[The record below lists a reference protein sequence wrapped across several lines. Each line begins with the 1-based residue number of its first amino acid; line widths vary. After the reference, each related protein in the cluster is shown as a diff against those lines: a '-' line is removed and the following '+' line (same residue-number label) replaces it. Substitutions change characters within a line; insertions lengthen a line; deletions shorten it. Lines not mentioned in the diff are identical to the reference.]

1 MTDLVVL
8 LAFTGAVILIATWI
22 TGAQTVEKLSTSL
35 IERTSLQTEGQLQVF
50 LGALRKNVL
59 IGQKWA
65 ARGILDATDYEAMN
79 NLFVPILEQHPQV
92 SSMMVANSDGAE
104 YLLLRD
110 PLHPDIWTNRVVQAD
125 VWGNRVFDRAWNS
138 KTGEVDEGFSELDY
152 DPRKRIWYARALETT
167 AADPV
172 YWTKPV
178 IFFVTKDP
186 GITASTHWDNRDGSP
201 HTTVVAY
208 DLLLMDISRFT
219 TNLEVSKHGK
229 AFVMV
234 EDNDTGAFNVVGLPR
249 DERFQTADAIR
260 QTLTFLPPDAAV
272 ADTAAQLPTSESLK
286 APALEVAPQA
296 WT

>member
-1 MTDLVVL
+1 MPLPTFSGIAPISVERPPTHGAGTIRSSQPTTIRRRLMTDLVVL

-50 LGALRKNVL
+50 FGALRKTVL

-125 VWGNRVFDRAWNS
+125 VWGNRVFDRAW
-138 KTGEVDEGFSELDY
+138 K
-152 DPRKRIWYARALETT
+152 
-167 AADPV
+167 
-172 YWTKPV
+172 
-178 IFFVTKDP
+178 
-186 GITASTHWDNRDGSP
+186 
-201 HTTVVAY
+201 
-208 DLLLMDISRFT
+208 
-219 TNLEVSKHGK
+219 
-229 AFVMV
+229 
-234 EDNDTGAFNVVGLPR
+234 
-249 DERFQTADAIR
+249 
-260 QTLTFLPPDAAV
+260 
-272 ADTAAQLPTSESLK
+272 
-286 APALEVAPQA
+286 
-296 WT
+296 